1 MSSVHHLHM
10 RCDLKTEYFR
20 IGVITSP
27 HGIKGELSVFPTCDD
42 PKRFEE
48 LETVYLGEGG
58 KSLTIEGVKYF
69 KNTVILKF
77 KEITDRN
84 AAENYRSKELYV
96 DREHAVPLEEG
107 EYYISDI
114 LGSKVI
120 SDEGEDLGILTDVL
134 ETGANLCFE
143 VQLKATGKKVLFPK
157 IDQCVL
163 KVDAE
168 KSEILVHVI
177 PGLI

>member
-1 MSSVHHLHM
+1 M
-10 RCDLKTEYFR
+10 KTEYFR
-20 IGVITSP
+20 VGVITSP
-27 HGIKGELSVFPTCDD
+27 HGVKGELSVFPTCDD
-42 PKRFEE
+42 SKRFEE
-48 LETVYLGEGG
+48 IETVDVGEGG
-58 KSLTIEGVKYF
+58 KTLTIEGVKYF

-84 AAENYRSKELYV
+84 AAETYRSKELYV
-96 DREHAVPLEEG
+96 DRDHAVPLEEG

-114 LGSKVI
+114 LGANVK
-120 SDEGEDLGILTDVL
+120 SDEGEDLGVLTDVL

-163 KVDAE
+163 KVDPE
-168 KSEILVHVI
+168 NNEILVHVI